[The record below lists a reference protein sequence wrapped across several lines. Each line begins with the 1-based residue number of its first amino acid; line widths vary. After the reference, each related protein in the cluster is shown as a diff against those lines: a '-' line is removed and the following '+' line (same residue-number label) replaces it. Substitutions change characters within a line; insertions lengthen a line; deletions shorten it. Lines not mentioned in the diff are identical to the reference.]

1 MILFAIFLHKRLSP
15 YCIKSLL
22 FGLACGGKGGEGGR
36 GDHHIPES
44 PATETS
50 WARKAWEGDREL
62 VAVRVYSIHLWL
74 LPRYTHPVPLSP
86 LPTDRCL
93 CLGTEDLRMQPHSWF
108 LGQQGLKRNKLGCSL
123 HLLPTLF
130 VIENPGGGRGG
141 AGHLLAFSIQIVFR
155 SLTPPS
161 PRVSPLSLSF
171 YFLTMSCSV
180 QSSQDPAHR
189 RCVVNTPGDAFVAR
203 ALSPLLTSPC
213 PHLRCS
219 RN

>member
-1 MILFAIFLHKRLSP
+1 MNINKPKHVILFAIFLHKRLSP

-74 LPRYTHPVPLSP
+74 LPRCTHPVPLSP
-86 LPTDRCL
+86 LPTARCL

-108 LGQQGLKRNKLGCSL
+108 LGQRGLKRNKLGCSL

-130 VIENPGGGRGG
+130 VIENPGGVGVGQG
-141 AGHLLAFSIQIVFR
+141 ISWLFQSDCLSFSNSTQ
-155 SLTPPS
+155 PS
-161 PRVSPLSLSF
+161 CVSPIPV
-171 YFLTMSCSV
+171 FLLPHYVLFSAV
-180 QSSQDPAHR
+180 VPAPS
-189 RCVVNTPGDAFVAR
+189 TP
-203 ALSPLLTSPC
+203 
-213 PHLRCS
+213 
-219 RN
+219 